1 MEFDAA
7 LAQHA
12 KENFSAVANVVVLQ
26 GNGAAIPSMAPALY
40 MSTLAQHAQPTSG
53 STA

>member
-26 GNGAAIPSMAPALY
+26 DNGDAIPSMAQALY
-40 MSTLAQHAQPTSG
+40 LSTLEQHDQTTAG
-53 STA
+53 STD